1 MNSNTLHIDE
11 LLNQSFSGF
20 EPSVPAF
27 AWEGITDRLDSQKRK
42 KAIWWWTAAAAL
54 VLLVSSSLL
63 LLNSSNENT
72 VVPAAEHSVKLNEG
86 AVEQQNEIANTPTE
100 HSEAKS
106 NGLGNSNPS
115 NNANNAS
122 GSKQR
127 TAQKQGVDAYT
138 SSPKQDLRITVEA
151 VNDNRVM
158 ADLYSLGIGLFEL
171 PSEDWTQIAPSVKL
185 VNEIGPVKTTELGK
199 GFYMG
204 LGVGQLVTATGFHV
218 NPDFGNYVHKNF
230 TKRMAEGEG
239 LLASLSFNASLGYR
253 ISKNHSFFAGVNY
266 YQRKNSLNF
275 SFTDEA
281 PALDAVNNPPLDK
294 FGRYPI
300 KDYLGSSTVD
310 VNFKG
315 TNTFTAIDFPIGWM
329 GDFKMNRTWS
339 FVPLVSANLGML
351 NVSAGNS
358 TLDYQ
363 FLDVVPTQRSWYKRN
378 YVLMNTSAGIYKNI
392 GQRIKWGVNAT
403 ANYTVTQLYIS
414 GASIRPRAFTGGF
427 TTQLIW
433 RLD

>member
-20 EPSVPAF
+20 EPNIPAF
-27 AWEGITDRLDSQKRK
+27 AWDGIADKLDSQKKK
-42 KAIWWWTAAAAL
+42 KAIWWWSAAAAL
-54 VLLVSSSLL
+54 ILLVSSVAL
-63 LLNSSNENT
+63 LLNKGE
-72 VVPAAEHSVKLNEG
+72 VPASEQSVKLNGG
-86 AVEQQNEIANTPTE
+86 AIEKQNATTNTPAD
-100 HSEAKS
+100 HSDIKS
-106 NGLGNSNPS
+106 NGLGNSTP
-115 NNANNAS
+115 ANDANHAS
-122 GSKQR
+122 GANQSAVIKQR
-127 TAQKQGVDAYT
+127 TAVY
-138 SSPKQDLRITVEA
+138 SVPKQDLTVKHDA
-151 VNDNRVM
+151 VNENRKM

-171 PSEDWTQIAPSVKL
+171 PTEDWTQIGPSVKL
-185 VNEIGPVKTTELGK
+185 VNQIGPVKTSDLGK

-204 LGVGQLVTATGFHV
+204 LGVGQLVTATGFNV

-230 TKRMAEGEG
+230 TKRMADGEG
-239 LLASLSFNASLGYR
+239 LLASLSFNTSLGYR
-253 ISKNHSFFAGVNY
+253 ISKNHSFFVGVNY

-275 SFTDEA
+275 NFTDEA

-300 KDYLGSSTVD
+300 KDYLGASTVD

-339 FVPLVSANLGML
+339 FVPVVSANLGML
-351 NVSAGNS
+351 NVSAGNA

-403 ANYTVTQLYIS
+403 ANYTVTQMYIS